1 MGEKLGQTGGVS
13 VVAQVVQKESRFV
26 GDFTSLK
33 ASRLTE
39 PADQRMEIL
48 DGDFLFCFVLIS
60 GTCVSA

>member
-1 MGEKLGQTGGVS
+1 M
-13 VVAQVVQKESRFV
+13 VAQVVQKESRFV
-26 GDFTSLK
+26 GDFTGLK

-48 DGDFLFCFVLIS
+48 DGDFLFCFVLIF